1 MNVLVVGAA
10 GHVGGILRPALEAE
24 HTCRYL
30 DIRPIEG
37 AEDRTMIGSCA
48 DYDDCLRATEG
59 MDACIQL
66 AMVHMRHEERARMG
80 LAYDVHVKGMAL
92 LLDTLRQQGGHRM
105 VYAST
110 LSVYE
115 RSRPAEGC
123 RDETSPPD
131 ATGLYGLTKRLGDE
145 VCKAFATRHP
155 EFSILSLQ
163 MVLPKTDEQWAQPID
178 NPRAD
183 RNFMTGPQDL
193 RRAYLNALAHPDH
206 TGYDAV
212 FICSDVEGKY
222 LDLSKAARLL
232 DWVPEGK

>member
-30 DIRPIEG
+30 DVRPVAG
-37 AEDRTMIGSCA
+37 AEDRTIVGSCA
-48 DYDDCLRATEG
+48 EYDDCLRAMEG

-66 AMVHMRHEERARMG
+66 AMMHVGRDNKHLMG
-80 LAYDVHVKGMAL
+80 LSYDVHVKGMAL
-92 LLDTLRQQGGHRM
+92 LLHAAQQHGANKV

-110 LSVYE
+110 LSVYQS
-115 RSRPAEGC
+115 SRPSNGL
-123 RDETSPPD
+123 RDESAPAD
-131 ATGLYGLTKRLGDE
+131 ATFLYGLTKRLGDE
-145 VCKAFATRHP
+145 VCRAHAQRHP
-155 EFSILSLQ
+155 EMSVLSLQ
-163 MVLPKTDEQWAQPID
+163 MVLPKTEAQWAEPLT

-183 RNFMTGPQDL
+183 RNYMTGPQDL
-193 RRAYLNALAHPDH
+193 RKAYLNALAVEH
-206 TGYDAV
+206 TGYDAI

-222 LDLSKAARLL
+222 LDLGKAARLL

>member
-30 DIRPIEG
+30 DVRPIEG
-37 AEDRTMIGSCA
+37 AEDRTIIGSCA
-48 DYDDCLRATEG
+48 DYNDCLRAMEG

-66 AMVHMRHEERARMG
+66 AMVHMRHENREQMG

-92 LLDTLRQQGGHRM
+92 LLDTLHQQGGRKM

-115 RSRPAEGC
+115 RSRPADGT

-131 ATGLYGLTKRLGDE
+131 ATGLYGLTKRLGEE
-145 VCKAFATRHP
+145 VCRAFCKRHP
-155 EFSILSLQ
+155 EMSVLALQ
-163 MVLPKTDEQWAQPID
+163 MVLPKTDEQWAQPLQEG
-178 NPRAD
+178 RGD

-193 RRAYLNALAHPDH
+193 RRAYLNALALEH

-222 LDLSKAARLL
+222 LDLGKAARLL
-232 DWVPEGK
+232 DWVPDGK

>member
-30 DIRPIEG
+30 DVRPVEG
-37 AEDRTMIGSCA
+37 AEDRTLIGSCA
-48 DYDDCLRATEG
+48 DYDDCMRAMEG

-66 AMVHMRHEERARMG
+66 AMMHVGRDNRHLMG
-80 LAYDVHVKGMAL
+80 FSYDVHVKGMAL
-92 LLDTLRQQGGHRM
+92 LLEALREHGGRKM

-115 RSRPAEGC
+115 HSRPSNGL
-123 RDETSPPD
+123 RDETAPPD
-131 ATGLYGLTKRLGDE
+131 STHLYGLTKRLGDE
-145 VCKAFATRHP
+145 VCKAFAVRHP
-155 EFSILSLQ
+155 EMSILSLQ
-163 MVLPKTDEQWAQPID
+163 MVLPRTEAQWAQPLD
-178 NPRAD
+178 NARSD

-193 RRAYLNALAHPDH
+193 RRAYLNALALTDH
-206 TGYDAV
+206 TGYDAI

-222 LDLSKAARLL
+222 LELGKAARLL
-232 DWVPEGK
+232 NWVPEGR